1 MKTSN
6 IIGKNG
12 EELVKD
18 WLISEEFEIIATNY
32 SYRREK
38 VRGQLGEIDIIAKK
52 NNILHIIEVK
62 SQNSYGLTQA
72 IERVTPQKI
81 LFMRGAYQAFV
92 MQNKQYR
99 NLMAQI
105 DVALVVENKVQML
118 WNV

>member
-1 MKTSN
+1 MKSSN

-18 WLISEEFEIIATNY
+18 WFISEGFEIIAQNY
-32 SYRREK
+32 SYRRQN
-38 VRGQLGEIDIIAKK
+38 VRGQLGEIDLIAKK

-62 SQNSYGLTQA
+62 SQHSLGMFQA
-72 IERVTPQKI
+72 IERITPQKI
-81 LFMRGAYQAFV
+81 KYMRGAYQSFV
-92 MQNKQYR
+92 VQNKQYR

-105 DVALVVENKVQML
+105 DVALVVENKVQVL